1 MARNK
6 PKGTPKRSPNG
17 KTSSS
22 TKKGVGSKRAKGGGK
37 IQTRAPLRPR

>member
-17 KTSSS
+17 KTSKAVSKPKGTPKRS
-22 TKKGVGSKRAKGGGK
+22 PNGKKF
-37 IQTRAPLRPR
+37 Q